1 MLMNA
6 VKEIL
11 HYSDLNSNIFG
22 FRTILKD
29 GRSVIQGKL
38 DWTFS
43 SIRSLAHELGHCLY
57 EITHDF
63 HSIYGLILSELFA
76 LIFEQFI
83 SEALLINKKL
93 W

>member
-1 MLMNA
+1 MDA

-38 DWTFS
+38 DCTFS

-76 LIFEQFI
+76 LIF
-83 SEALLINKKL
+83 
-93 W
+93 